1 MEWDDCI
8 QEIREALANIRKM
21 RQKARIDIRQ
31 HTVKLNRTVYCKN
44 TMIFLRVFPDVSLE
58 R

>member
-21 RQKARIDIRQ
+21 CQKVRIDIRQ
-31 HTVKLNRTVYCKN
+31 YTVKLNRTVYCN
-44 TMIFLRVFPDVSLE
+44 NITIFLRVFPDVSLE